1 MNGRGFNW
9 IVGLVRMPPSWP
21 CLRLICPTHE
31 GLLGDESLPMFI
43 LEMRRARSADDGAS
57 SRSSN
62 DELARRGA
70 RYSARGGGGHTCNM
84 FSFSVED
91 GLGVRY
97 PTTIVKLFR
106 GVMRFGSD
114 NGYLCQ
120 CVAALSCT
128 RRRKLTCL
136 IHLASLCGWHS
147 DTFFFPRC
155 QNIPT
160 SDFLLNVH
168 YEIKTDLPYSR

>member
-9 IVGLVRMPPSWP
+9 IVGIVRMPPSWP

-70 RYSARGGGGHTCNM
+70 RYSARGGGGHTM
-84 FSFSVED
+84 FSSSVED

-97 PTTIVKLFR
+97 PTTIVKL
-106 GVMRFGSD
+106 
-114 NGYLCQ
+114 CQ
-120 CVAALSCT
+120 GCCFVCT

-136 IHLASLCGWHS
+136 IHA
-147 DTFFFPRC
+147 
-155 QNIPT
+155 
-160 SDFLLNVH
+160 
-168 YEIKTDLPYSR
+168 

>member
-9 IVGLVRMPPSWP
+9 IIGIVRMPPSWP

-31 GLLGDESLPMFI
+31 GLLGDESLPTFI
-43 LEMRRARSADDGAS
+43 LEMRRATSADVGAS

-97 PTTIVKLFR
+97 PTTIVKLCR
-106 GVMRFGSD
+106 GNEVWFGRRILMPMRCCFA
-114 NGYLCQ
+114 LCLQ
-120 CVAALSCT
+120 CT
-128 RRRKLTCL
+128 RKKVDMP
-136 IHLASLCGWHS
+136 HS
-147 DTFFFPRC
+147 RLKP
-155 QNIPT
+155 
-160 SDFLLNVH
+160 H
-168 YEIKTDLPYSR
+168 M